1 MTTMRPISAQYDELA
16 RLYGCESVWA
26 EMEEVSRMDDDD
38 EVTPEDRLDRV
49 RTALIAVERRDE
61 LSALRES
68 LAEVTACLAGDA
80 GVHRDLLQRL
90 RDRLVQTLNR

>member
-16 RLYGCESVWA
+16 RLYGCETVWNA
-26 EMEEVSRMDDDD
+26 MEDTSRMDDDD

-80 GVHRDLLQRL
+80 GAHRDLLERLKQRL
-90 RDRLVQTLNR
+90 EDALA